1 MEITYKI
8 SEKEMKDIIGKY
20 MKENCNMKNPQVV
33 FKKEMRPGYGLTEN
47 EEYEVFIA
55 QITEY

>member
-20 MKENCNMKNPQVV
+20 MKEKYNMKNPQVM
-33 FKKEMRPGYGLTEN
+33 FKKETRPGYGLTEN
-47 EEYEVFIA
+47 EVYEVFIA